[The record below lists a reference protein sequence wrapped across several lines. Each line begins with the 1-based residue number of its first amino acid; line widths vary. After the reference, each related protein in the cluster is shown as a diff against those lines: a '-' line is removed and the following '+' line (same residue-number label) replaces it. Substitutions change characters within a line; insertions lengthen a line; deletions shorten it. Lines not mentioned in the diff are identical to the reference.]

1 MCCGATRRSA
11 ATNSAAISGFP
22 DLPSRCGTS
31 VRVRETNYG
40 RRTASRP
47 GGPWRPHHSG
57 DGAARGA
64 PSRTAGDGLELAL
77 GSRPPR
83 RIRHG
88 RRDHHRVRRSER
100 ACCCHGGRA
109 GDRHGNAV
117 LAARPFL
124 AHLAGWCLITPHRV
138 RKGCVHAWVQNRT
151 GQIPVILSTAPAR
164 YGQEVRLWLRAGLT
178 AGDLEA
184 ASQVLAAACWAAEVR
199 IVPSGRYA
207 HLVTLEI
214 VRRRQPEPA
223 RPAPRPWP
231 DPRYLPGGGLSDAE
245 DRDTTP
251 GPAAVVPWQRTAVS
265 DDWRRTGKRTGSV

>member
-1 MCCGATRRSA
+1 MGAERPRGRVDPGVLTTLETALREVHRPGPLETAWNWRWEAGLLVVSGTAAGIITAFGGLSGLAA
-11 ATNSAAISGFP
+11 ATGAGLAIVTAMLCWPPARSW
-22 DLPSRCGTS
+22 LISR
-31 VRVRETNYG
+31 
-40 RRTASRP
+40 A
-47 GGPWRPHHSG
+47 
-57 DGAARGA
+57 
-64 PSRTAGDGLELAL
+64 
-77 GSRPPR
+77 
-83 RIRHG
+83 
-88 RRDHHRVRRSER
+88 
-100 ACCCHGGRA
+100 
-109 GDRHGNAV
+109 
-117 LAARPFL
+117 
-124 AHLAGWCLITPHRV
+124 WCLITPHRV

-251 GPAAVVPWQRTAVS
+251 GPAAVVPWQRTAVR